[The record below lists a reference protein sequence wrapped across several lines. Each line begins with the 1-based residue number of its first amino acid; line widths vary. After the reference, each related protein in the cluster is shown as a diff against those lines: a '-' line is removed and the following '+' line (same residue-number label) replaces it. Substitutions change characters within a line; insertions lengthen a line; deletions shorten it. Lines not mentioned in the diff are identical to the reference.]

1 MECSHRVAHVNDAK
15 TMRYDGNQAVTVPL
29 WETQNA
35 GSCQGQASM
44 LLSAS
49 ACKILTFLLD
59 EDAHRRLLYSLCGN
73 HAS

>member
-1 MECSHRVAHVNDAK
+1 MLTLNLGLGMTQKLCAMMCSH
-15 TMRYDGNQAVTVPL
+15 AVTVPL
-29 WETQNA
+29 WEMAQNA

-59 EDAHRRLLYSLCGN
+59 EDAHRRLTVVV
-73 HAS
+73 